1 MPVASKMLAVK
12 LPGSIDH
19 RLDTLA
25 RKTGRTKSFYVKK
38 AILEFLEDRE
48 GYLLG
53 LARLEQSTG
62 RISLKEVAREL
73 GLDD

>member
-1 MPVASKMLAVK
+1 MAIASKMLAVR
-12 LPGSIDH
+12 LPGSIDR
-19 RLDTLA
+19 RLDNLA

-38 AILEFLEDRE
+38 AILDFLEDRE
-48 GYLLG
+48 DYLLG

>member
-1 MPVASKMLAVK
+1 MPVASKMLAVR
-12 LPGSIDH
+12 LPGSIDR
-19 RLDTLA
+19 RLDNLA
-25 RKTGRTKSFYVKK
+25 RKTGRSKSFYVKK
-38 AILEFLEDRE
+38 AILDFLEDRE
-48 GYLLG
+48 DYLLG

>member
-1 MPVASKMLAVK
+1 MLAVR
-12 LPGSIDH
+12 LPGAIDR
-19 RLDTLA
+19 RLDNLA

-48 GYLLG
+48 DYLLG

>member
-1 MPVASKMLAVK
+1 MLAVR
-12 LPGSIDH
+12 LPGSIDR
-19 RLDTLA
+19 RLDNLA

-38 AILEFLEDRE
+38 AILDFLEDRE
-48 GYLLG
+48 DYLLG

>member
-1 MPVASKMLAVK
+1 MLAVR
-12 LPGSIDH
+12 LPGSIDR
-19 RLDTLA
+19 RLDNLA

-38 AILEFLEDRE
+38 AILDFLEDRE
-48 GYLLG
+48 DYLLG
-53 LARLEQSTG
+53 LSRLEQSTG

>member
-1 MPVASKMLAVK
+1 MLAVK

>member
-1 MPVASKMLAVK
+1 MPMASKMLAVR
-12 LPGSIDH
+12 LPGSIDR
-19 RLDTLA
+19 RLDNLA

-38 AILEFLEDRE
+38 AILDFLEDRE
-48 GYLLG
+48 DYLLG

-62 RISLKEVAREL
+62 RISLKEMAREL

>member
-1 MPVASKMLAVK
+1 
-12 LPGSIDH
+12 
-19 RLDTLA
+19 
-25 RKTGRTKSFYVKK
+25 VKK
-38 AILEFLEDRE
+38 AILDFLEDRE
-48 GYLLG
+48 DYLLG

>member
-1 MPVASKMLAVK
+1 MLAVR
-12 LPGSIDH
+12 LPGSIDR
-19 RLDTLA
+19 RLDNLA

-48 GYLLG
+48 DYLLG

>member
-1 MPVASKMLAVK
+1 MLAVR
-12 LPGSIDH
+12 LPGSIDR
-19 RLDTLA
+19 RLDNLA

-38 AILEFLEDRE
+38 AILDFLEDRE
-48 GYLLG
+48 DYLLG
-53 LARLEQSTG
+53 LSRLEQNTG

>member
-1 MPVASKMLAVK
+1 M
-12 LPGSIDH
+12 PGSIDR
-19 RLDTLA
+19 RLDNLA

-38 AILEFLEDRE
+38 AILDFLEDRE
-48 GYLLG
+48 DYLLG
-53 LARLEQSTG
+53 LSRLEQSTG

>member
-1 MPVASKMLAVK
+1 MLAVR
-12 LPGSIDH
+12 LPGSIDR
-19 RLDTLA
+19 RLDNLA

-38 AILEFLEDRE
+38 AILDFLEDRE
-48 GYLLG
+48 DYLLG

-62 RISLKEVAREL
+62 RISLKEMAREL

>member
-1 MPVASKMLAVK
+1 MLAVR
-12 LPGSIDH
+12 LPGGIDR
-19 RLDTLA
+19 RLDRLA

-48 GYLLG
+48 DYLLG

-62 RISLKEVAREL
+62 RISLKEMAREL
-73 GLDD
+73 GLEE

>member
-1 MPVASKMLAVK
+1 MLAVR
-12 LPGSIDH
+12 LPGSIDR
-19 RLDTLA
+19 RLDNLA

-38 AILEFLEDRE
+38 AILEFLEDRQD
-48 GYLLG
+48 YLLG